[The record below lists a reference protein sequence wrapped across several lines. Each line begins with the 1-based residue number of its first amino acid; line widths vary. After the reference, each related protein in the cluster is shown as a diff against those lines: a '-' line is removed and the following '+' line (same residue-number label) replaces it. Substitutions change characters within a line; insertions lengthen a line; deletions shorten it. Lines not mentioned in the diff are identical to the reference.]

1 MSSDT
6 DPGNAIPSKQG
17 YGAKQ
22 PGTLLYK
29 SDAMDLVAGF
39 QTYRVTDINVDLPAK
54 VTWTVEFNGVDNDNV
69 SSGRT
74 AALMLAGK
82 DVVGTSLDCL
92 LYTSPSPR
100 D

>member
-1 MSSDT
+1 M
-6 DPGNAIPSKQG
+6 
-17 YGAKQ
+17 

-74 AALMLAGK
+74 AALILAGK
-82 DVVGTSLDCL
+82 DVVGTSVG
-92 LYTSPSPR
+92 
-100 D
+100 